1 MRIDVNDI
9 MGRFAIAVSKEA
21 TFGEIIRAMGR
32 FGVGAVTVI
41 DADQRPVGVVSET
54 DLLVKAAQ
62 PAGAPLFEASDEW
75 QRGDKAAGV
84 TAAQL
89 MTTPAITVT
98 PRTSVREAARL
109 MHAKQVKQLPV
120 VDPAS
125 GRIIGTLHQRD
136 VLRVFLRPAAEL
148 EADIKAVLPHRHA
161 LTLDIDQ
168 GVVTVG
174 GSVEWRSQAVALEER
189 IWLIDG
195 VVDVR
200 SEVVYDKDDLAVVP
214 SGW

>member
-1 MRIDVNDI
+1 MQIEVNDI

-54 DLLVKAAQ
+54 DLLVKAAH
-62 PAGAPLFEASDEW
+62 PAGTPLFEASDEW

-109 MHAKQVKQLPV
+109 MHAKQIKQLPV
-120 VDPAS
+120 VDPES

-136 VLRVFLRPAAEL
+136 VLRVFLRPAEEL
-148 EADIKAVLPHRHA
+148 EADIRALLPHRHA
-161 LTLDIDQ
+161 LKIDIDQ
-168 GVVTVG
+168 GVVTVAG
-174 GSVEWRSQAVALEER
+174 TVEWRSQAVALEER